1 MITFCI
7 SGLCSKSENV
17 EPEENQAAALRVI
30 FRALDLASFDS
41 TFCFNMFSG
50 AGRMACKGY
59 KYGMV
64 QYSTV

>member
-1 MITFCI
+1 
-7 SGLCSKSENV
+7 V

-64 QYSTV
+64 QYSIV